1 MIGSCFIVYA
11 TRAEAERFIAEDI
24 FTHANVWERVTI
36 NRWISIPNGIKP
48 VAVEKAPD
56 DTTNVSVKMVP
67 HEVRAAL

>member
-48 VAVEKAPD
+48 VA
-56 DTTNVSVKMVP
+56 NC
-67 HEVRAAL
+67 